1 MKHVMNFALAPLAA
15 FAVVLFWFEVPAY
28 AEQPTREALE
38 SAQTD
43 GFGMRRGRR
52 RAEEEWLEPNRWRRE
67 EFDRRDATAANAS
80 APRPSQSSE
89 ETANTGTASSS
100 TTRSGEGAGA
110 VTSGSGSGGNN
121 GPRAGKPGSG
131 IVTGLGAPAAGGK
144 SGHGYARGSA
154 ARSGIVTGAGDV
166 HHGGR
171 PGANGIVSAAGAAPS
186 AAGAAGR
193 PTGAGIVTG
202 AGTVVGPVSIGA
214 GKPGAGIVTGAGG
227 PPGQANAHGRGRG
240 GKH

>member
-1 MKHVMNFALAPLAA
+1 MKHVMKFALAPLAA
-15 FAVVLFWFEVPAY
+15 FAVALFWFEAPVH

-52 RAEEEWLEPNRWRRE
+52 RTDEEWLEPNRWRRE
-67 EFDRRDATAANAS
+67 EFDRRGATAANAS
-80 APRPSQSSE
+80 APRPSHTSE
-89 ETANTGTASSS
+89 QTENTGTAPSS
-100 TTRSGEGAGA
+100 TTRPGEGSGV
-110 VTSGSGSGGNN
+110 VTSGSGSDGN
-121 GPRAGKPGSG
+121 GPRAGKPGNG
-131 IVTGLGAPAAGGK
+131 IVTGLGAPGAGGK
-144 SGHGYARGSA
+144 SEHDHGRRA
-154 ARSGIVTGAGDV
+154 ARSGIVTGAGGV

-171 PGANGIVSAAGAAPS
+171 AGGNGIVSAAGGAPS